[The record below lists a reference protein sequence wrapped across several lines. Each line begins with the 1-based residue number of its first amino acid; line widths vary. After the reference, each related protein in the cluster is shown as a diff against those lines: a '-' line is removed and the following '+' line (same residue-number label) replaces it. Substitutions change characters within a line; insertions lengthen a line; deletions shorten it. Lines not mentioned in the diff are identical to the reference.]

1 MTARSS
7 AARPWRAVAGGVL
20 IDIRVTPKGGRDA
33 IDGVELLSNG
43 QAVLKLRVR
52 ALPTD
57 GEANAAVIALIAK
70 LLKFPKSSIAL
81 ERGGTSRVKT
91 LRLAGD
97 AAAIT
102 SALETMTK
110 AET

>member
-1 MTARSS
+1 MPARSP
-7 AARPWRAVAGGVL
+7 AACPWRAVAGGVL
-20 IDIRVTPKGGRDA
+20 LDVRVTPKGGRDA
-33 IDGVELLSNG
+33 VDGIESLSSG

-57 GEANAAVIALIAK
+57 GEANASVIALLAK
-70 LLKFPKSSIAL
+70 LLKFPKSAIAL
-81 ERGGTSRVKT
+81 ERGGASRVKT

-97 AAAIT
+97 ANAIA
-102 SALETMTK
+102 SALEKITK

>member
-1 MTARSS
+1 LSDPARL
-7 AARPWRAVAGGVL
+7 AWRAVNGGVL
-20 IDIRVTPKGGRDA
+20 LDIRVTPKSGRDA
-33 IDGVELLSNG
+33 IDGIDLLSSG

-57 GEANAAVIALIAK
+57 GEANEAVIALIAK
-70 LLKFPKSSIAL
+70 SLKLPKSNIAL

-97 AAAIT
+97 ANAIA
-102 SALETMTK
+102 SALEMITRKKT
-110 AET
+110 

>member
-1 MTARSS
+1 VNS
-7 AARPWRAVAGGVL
+7 AARFPWRAVKGGVL
-20 IDIRVTPKGGRDA
+20 LDLRVTPKSGRDA
-33 IDGVELLSNG
+33 IDGIDLLSSG

-57 GEANAAVIALIAK
+57 GEANEAVMALIAK
-70 LLKFPKSSIAL
+70 SLKLPKSNIAL

-97 AAAIT
+97 ANAIF
-102 SALETMTK
+102 SALEMITRKKT
-110 AET
+110 

>member
-1 MTARSS
+1 MTVQ
-7 AARPWRAVAGGVL
+7 PWRSVAGGVL
-20 IDIRVTPKGGRDA
+20 LDIRVTPKSGRDA
-33 IDGVELLSNG
+33 IESIEQLASG

-52 ALPTD
+52 ALPAD
-57 GEANAAVIALIAK
+57 GEANEAVVDLIAK
-70 LLKFPKSSIAL
+70 ALKLPKSNVSL

-97 AAAIT
+97 AKMIA
-102 SALETMTK
+102 SALEEITR